1 MANEDSHQ
9 RNRLAYRS
17 TFAFLSFIALAASG
31 LLNPIEAAPAAGLAG
46 SWSGGGW
53 VSFASG
59 TKERARCHAH
69 YSRQSETSYTL
80 NATCATSSGKASQA
94 ATLHKAG
101 ANSYSGGF
109 HNSEYNVSGTI
120 YVVVHGNSQS
130 VRLSGDGA
138 SASLSLSR

>member
-1 MANEDSHQ
+1 MASQDLRH
-9 RNRLAYRS
+9 RNRLN
-17 TFAFLSFIALAASG
+17 AFQLLIALAASG
-31 LLNPIEAAPAAGLAG
+31 VINPIQAAPAAGLAG

-59 TKERARCHAH
+59 SKERARCHAH

-80 NATCATSSGKASQA
+80 SATCATASGKALQT
-94 ATLHKAG
+94 ATLRKVG

-109 HNSEYNVSGTI
+109 QNSEYNISGNI
-120 YVVVHGNSQS
+120 YVVVHGNTQS
-130 VRLSGDGA
+130 VRLSGGGA

>member
-1 MANEDSHQ
+1 MVSQDLQQS
-9 RNRLAYRS
+9 NRLRACRR
-17 TFAFLSFIALAASG
+17 TFLPSLIALAASG
-31 LLNPIEAAPAAGLAG
+31 LITPLPAAPAGLAG

-53 VSFASG
+53 VAFSNG
-59 TKERARCHAH
+59 KKEKARCHAR

-80 NATCATSSGKASQA
+80 SATCATASGKASQT
-94 ATLHKAG
+94 ATLHRVG

-109 HNSEYNVSGTI
+109 QNSDYNISGSI

-130 VRLSGDGA
+130 VRLSGGGA